1 MQALLTVNIFAQWL
15 LAALLGVGLFGLVLA
30 LPLFVN
36 PNPRSR
42 PDDADHSH
50 PLEVPGRQ

>member
-1 MQALLTVNIFAQWL
+1 MQTLLTVNILAQWL

-30 LPLFVN
+30 LPLIVN
-36 PNPRSR
+36 PNSRSE
-42 PDDADHSH
+42 PDDAGHSH

>member
-30 LPLFVN
+30 LPLIVN
-36 PNPRSR
+36 PNPRSDPEGAR
-42 PDDADHSH
+42 HSH

>member
-30 LPLFVN
+30 LPLIVN
-36 PNPRSR
+36 PNPR
-42 PDDADHSH
+42 PGPGDADHRH

>member
-1 MQALLTVNIFAQWL
+1 MQTLLTVNIFAQWL

-30 LPLFVN
+30 LPLIVN
-36 PNPRSR
+36 PNPQSDPEGAR
-42 PDDADHSH
+42 HSH